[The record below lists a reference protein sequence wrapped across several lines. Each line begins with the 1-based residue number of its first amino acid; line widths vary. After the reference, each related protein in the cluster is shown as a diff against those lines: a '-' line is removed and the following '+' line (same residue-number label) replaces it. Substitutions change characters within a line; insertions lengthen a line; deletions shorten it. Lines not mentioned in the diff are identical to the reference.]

1 MNHHYLRKTLSTDR
15 GRYLNWLKDES
26 LRRSSFGLE
35 EDDHEN
41 DRAWFEALI
50 EDEETDSFVYMD
62 FFMALGEVRVIPS
75 EDEEGLG
82 LVSLSVSREFRDSG
96 LEAEMFT
103 ALKEKLKDKYRKLE
117 VVNQPEYKTKAVTSK
132 ERDARFE
139 ILRIIAM
146 FMIITMHYLGNG
158 GLLNPLSEDSSAANL
173 GFWMVEALCFA
184 SVNVYVMIS
193 GYYSV
198 DARFSLRKFIKLW
211 LEIFFYST
219 VIALTCFVTGIADL
233 KEHANLYELQYIFFP
248 LSNGHYWFATSYML
262 LMLIAP
268 FLGRGFK
275 SLNKLQHGFILICLL
290 VLTCVFKSVFPIHML
305 GLEDHGLGLQW
316 FVTLYVL
323 AAYIRLYGL
332 PFCKNKASSFLWY
345 VLSALMVI
353 PCILLMYPLENGE
366 LKGLHFVNASLLVDD
381 YNHLLVLLSSI
392 GLFMLFVNMKP
403 IKGKAAAVI
412 AKIASFTF
420 GVYLIHA
427 HLYLA
432 DVWPEWFNVSAPAGM
447 LRPLHLAGT
456 VSAVFIV
463 CCIIDLLRTVTFNV
477 IEDLCDWALGIYYA
491 KKEVW
496 DYLIAGFVAT
506 VVSWVTYIIF
516 ADYVFA
522 FLEEKNMSDI
532 RVLVGNAVSWTITVV
547 FAYVINRIFVFHSEK
562 TGFKPVMKEF
572 TEFVAARLFSF
583 GLEEL
588 IMFVGVTLLKWN
600 DKLVKI
606 LIASI
611 VVIIVNYILSKL
623 WIFKA
628 PAKEKDKKEE

>member
-1 MNHHYLRKTLSTDR
+1 
-15 GRYLNWLKDES
+15 
-26 LRRSSFGLE
+26 
-35 EDDHEN
+35 
-41 DRAWFEALI
+41 
-50 EDEETDSFVYMD
+50 
-62 FFMALGEVRVIPS
+62 
-75 EDEEGLG
+75 
-82 LVSLSVSREFRDSG
+82 
-96 LEAEMFT
+96 
-103 ALKEKLKDKYRKLE
+103 
-117 VVNQPEYKTKAVTSK
+117 
-132 ERDARFE
+132 
-139 ILRIIAM
+139 
-146 FMIITMHYLGNG
+146 
-158 GLLNPLSEDSSAANL
+158 
-173 GFWMVEALCFA
+173 
-184 SVNVYVMIS
+184 
-193 GYYSV
+193 
-198 DARFSLRKFIKLW
+198 
-211 LEIFFYST
+211 
-219 VIALTCFVTGIADL
+219 
-233 KEHANLYELQYIFFP
+233 
-248 LSNGHYWFATSYML
+248 
-262 LMLIAP
+262 
-268 FLGRGFK
+268 
-275 SLNKLQHGFILICLL
+275 
-290 VLTCVFKSVFPIHML
+290 
-305 GLEDHGLGLQW
+305 
-316 FVTLYVL
+316 
-323 AAYIRLYGL
+323 
-332 PFCKNKASSFLWY
+332 
-345 VLSALMVI
+345 
-353 PCILLMYPLENGE
+353 
-366 LKGLHFVNASLLVDD
+366 
-381 YNHLLVLLSSI
+381 
-392 GLFMLFVNMKP
+392 
-403 IKGKAAAVI
+403 
-412 AKIASFTF
+412 
-420 GVYLIHA
+420 
-427 HLYLA
+427 
-432 DVWPEWFNVSAPAGM
+432 EWFNVSAPAGM